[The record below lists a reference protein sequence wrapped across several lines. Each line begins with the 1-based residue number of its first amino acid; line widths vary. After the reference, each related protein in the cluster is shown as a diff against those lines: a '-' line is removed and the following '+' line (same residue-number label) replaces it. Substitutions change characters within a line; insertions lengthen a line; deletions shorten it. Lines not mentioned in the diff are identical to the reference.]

1 MNLLLINTLLRLPKN
16 ICRPATKVTIN
27 GSVDWDKCIFCQ
39 DNKDGALQ
47 WPFGT
52 KRSGIDPLTTYEKT
66 ASAIQEFDKI
76 RSLPM
81 PLNMAFFDE
90 GKGIASTLVDNQ
102 TKFYKNC
109 RKLDR

>member
-1 MNLLLINTLLRLPKN
+1 MNLLLITTLLRLPKN
-16 ICRPATKVTIN
+16 ICRPATKVTIDV
-27 GSVDWDKCIFCQ
+27 SVDWDKCIFCQ

-47 WPFGT
+47 WPLGT